1 MSRASAE
8 GLVAQDKSLI
18 IIDSDDATRGLF
30 GTIARGIPGARVAA
44 DSADLALGLKL
55 ARQTRPALL
64 VCEVDPT
71 GDDLAVLERFHQ
83 EHPGTSILATCRDES
98 ADTVLKCLRAGA
110 KEFVKRPVSIDDA
123 KKAVERLLRFGGG
136 PGGTQSKIIAV
147 FSNKGGTGTSTIA
160 VNLAVA
166 LAQVTGQGV
175 ALADL
180 DHQAGEVALFLNL
193 RPTRTLADLGSGSGR
208 LDAAVV
214 QSTLV
219 KHPSNVYILC
229 SPDRPEQ
236 MEGVTAARVHEV
248 LQHLQSSFPFVVV
261 DLTHS
266 FSDISLEVFDAAQH
280 ILVVTLLN
288 LPAIGSARRCLDV
301 FRKLNYLR
309 DEEKVRVVI
318 NRYLP
323 NRDIDVS
330 QLEETLHYP
339 VFWKV
344 PNDYATVIDAVNSG
358 LPVFDVNPDS
368 EVSRSFR
375 SLAADLA
382 GVEVAAMDNSKSSA
396 GLFGKLLGRKR

>member
-1 MSRASAE
+1 M
-8 GLVAQDKSLI
+8 AQDKSLI
-18 IIDSDDATRGLF
+18 IIDTDDATRGLF
-30 GTIARGIPGARVAA
+30 ATIARGIPGARVAA
-44 DSADLALGLKL
+44 DSADLNLGLKL

-71 GDDLAVLERFHQ
+71 GDDLAVLERFHT
-83 EHPGTSILATCRDES
+83 EHPGTSILASCRDES
-98 ADTVLKCLRAGA
+98 ADTVMRCMRAGA
-110 KEFVKRPVSIDDA
+110 KEFVKRPVLIDDA
-123 KKAVERLLRFGGG
+123 KKAVERLLRFGGPSG
-136 PGGTQSKIIAV
+136 QQSKLIAV

-180 DHQAGEVALFLNL
+180 DHNAGEVSLFLNL

-219 KHPSNVYILC
+219 KHPSGVYILC

-236 MEGVTAARVHEV
+236 LEGVTSGRVHEV
-248 LQHLQSSFPFVVV
+248 LGHLNSSFPYVVC

-266 FSDISLEVFDAAQH
+266 FNDVSLEVFDAAQH

-309 DEEKVRVVI
+309 DNEKVRVVI
-318 NRYLP
+318 NRYVP

-339 VFWKV
+339 VYWKV

-358 LPVFDVNPDS
+358 LPVFDVNPDA
-368 EVSRSFR
+368 EVARSFR

-382 GVEVAAMDNSKSSA
+382 GIEVGAMDNSKQSA